1 MATDMTRKPQTRPSL
16 KRRARSLNADMLLE
30 SRPGR
35 GAGLKFRI
43 PLQ

>member
-1 MATDMTRKPQTRPSL
+1 LNQ
-16 KRRARSLNADMLLE
+16 RARSLSADMLLE

-35 GAGLKFRI
+35 GAGIKFRI

>member
-1 MATDMTRKPQTRPSL
+1 L
-16 KRRARSLNADMLLE
+16 KRRARGLNADMLLE

-35 GAGLKFRI
+35 GAGIKFRI

>member
-1 MATDMTRKPQTRPSL
+1 LEELEMLRLGPASL
-16 KRRARSLNADMLLE
+16 KRRARGLNADMAIE

-35 GAGLKFRI
+35 GAGIKFRI